1 MAQALA
7 GDPEAAWRSFK
18 GVSPAHRS
26 RHPTHGAAYQ
36 LEPYV
41 TAGDTYGAPP
51 YAGRGGWSWY
61 TGSAGWLYR
70 AAVETLLGLQ
80 VRPGALAL
88 SPRLP
93 AHWPAFE
100 LRLKVQ
106 QRDIT
111 VRWERDLHPAR
122 LLQPD
127 LQVGWGE
134 WVEFERLPA
143 SAVLLVCGGSPTMQP
158 AALQPPALP
167 QPA

>member
-1 MAQALA
+1 MAQALG
-7 GDPEAAWRSFK
+7 GDAEAAWRSFK
-18 GVSPAHRS
+18 GISPAHRS
-26 RHPTHGAAYQ
+26 RNPKQGAAYE

-41 TAGDTYGAPP
+41 TAGDTFGAPP
-51 YAGRGGWSWY
+51 YVGRGGWSWY

-93 AHWPAFE
+93 AHWPSFQ

-111 VRWERDLHPAR
+111 LHWERDLHPAR
-122 LLQPD
+122 LLRPD

-134 WVEFERLPA
+134 WVEFARLPPE
-143 SAVLLVCGGSPTMQP
+143 AVLLVCGDAPAAPASSLKPPAISQP
-158 AALQPPALP
+158 A
-167 QPA
+167 